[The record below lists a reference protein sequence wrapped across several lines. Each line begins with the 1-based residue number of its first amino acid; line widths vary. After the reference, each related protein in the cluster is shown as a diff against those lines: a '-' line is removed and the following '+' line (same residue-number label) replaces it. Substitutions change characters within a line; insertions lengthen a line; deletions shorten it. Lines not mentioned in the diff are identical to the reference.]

1 MSVQEKYLTSRG
13 VESAI
18 KDAARKAYEAD
29 LSVSIQER
37 IRQATFDR
45 FLCRIFAEDDASEWV
60 LKGGTGMLARVPS
73 SRATRDVDLWHSG
86 FTLEQALNDLRRLAS
101 LDLDDHFRFVYVDHS
116 YTLAGDTQPYTD
128 GYRAVFDTYIG
139 VKKST
144 SVHVDLAIGI
154 GLTGVVSVVPP
165 ANRLRLP
172 RLATHDYR
180 LYPIVDQIA
189 DKVCATMAIY
199 STGAS
204 SREKDLVD
212 LVVIANT
219 QNVDASSLRIAIASE
234 SRRRGLDPFDHFI
247 IPSAWGRTYAQMT
260 RSIPHCA
267 NYRGID
273 AAKVL
278 VSQFLDPVLGSR
290 EFSGRWDHVT
300 RVWR

>member
-1 MSVQEKYLTSRG
+1 
-13 VESAI
+13 
-18 KDAARKAYEAD
+18 
-29 LSVSIQER
+29 
-37 IRQATFDR
+37 
-45 FLCRIFAEDDASEWV
+45 
-60 LKGGTGMLARVPS
+60 
-73 SRATRDVDLWHSG
+73 VDLWHSG